1 MKLETLHLDRRCAGF
16 KKGFGGSVE
25 ILGTSNDP
33 TEIQKAVAAK
43 LGGGYDTILT
53 LGAGLAGEAA
63 LKALESAG
71 KVGSVKLGTFD
82 MSPGMLKAAAA
93 GKVEF
98 LIDQQQYLQ
107 GYLPICY
114 IWLNI

>member
-1 MKLETLHLDRRCAGF
+1 MCWFQKSF
-16 KKGFGGSVE
+16 WGSVD

-71 KVGSVKLGTFD
+71 VGSIKLGTFD

-98 LIDQQQYLQ
+98 
-107 GYLPICY
+107 
-114 IWLNI
+114 N

>member
-1 MKLETLHLDRRCAGF
+1 MCWFQKRFWWICRNTWY
-16 KKGFGGSVE
+16 
-25 ILGTSNDP
+25 TNDP

-43 LGGGYDTILT
+43 LGGGFDTILT
-53 LGAGLAGEAA
+53 LGAGLSGEAA

-107 GYLPICY
+107 GYLPIATVSY
-114 IWLNI
+114 THLTLPTIYSV